1 MLVYIPSL
9 GRGRNITR
17 NDVIKDLIFD
27 VEETDSEV
35 LFKFKDKNIKEIMS
49 VLHPKTSGA
58 RLSPFSSKNL
68 PKRKCVLTNA
78 QIEEYRKITSVIP
91 KEDKLK
97 VSHINDDFI
106 TDKLCKKYRISTQ
119 DAKAEMKKELLK
131 TLDYISFKGMWNE
144 YIKYLQVEVNKIY
157 EIKNK

>member
-1 MLVYIPSL
+1 MLAYIPSL

-35 LFKFKDKNIKEIMS
+35 LFKFKDKNMKEIMS

-106 TDKLCKKYRISTQ
+106 TDKLCKKYRIRIQS
-119 DAKAEMKKELLK
+119 AKGEMKKELLK

-144 YIKYLQVEVNKIY
+144 YIKYLKEELSKVY
-157 EIKNK
+157 EIKNN